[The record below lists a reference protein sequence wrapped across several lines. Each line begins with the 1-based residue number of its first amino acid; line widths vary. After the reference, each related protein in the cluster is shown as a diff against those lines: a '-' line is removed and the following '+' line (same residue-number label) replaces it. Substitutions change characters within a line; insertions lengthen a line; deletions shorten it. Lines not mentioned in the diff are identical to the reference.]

1 MISSTAV
8 LDTFFDEKAYGEYPP
23 EIFVLK
29 PNDYKNLDEIEQNI
43 TLAKYYVTH
52 ILLYIPAYT
61 LNDDLIAIRNCAPL
75 FQGLYCEGTFGLE
88 LGKELDLPVFAGTGF
103 NIFNRAD
110 ISVLKSEG
118 VENFCV
124 SKEISLKEAEN
135 LFCGGAF
142 YSFGGNVK
150 AMDLGHCLFS
160 KTCRDCDKKNCYV
173 LADEAGREFP
183 LRRYENSVCRFE
195 LYNCAPMVCA
205 KDVPSKL
212 YDFTALSSAKKRAY
226 FEFCGDENALKSALG
241 KYTANPWRVGVR

>member
-1 MISSTAV
+1 M
-8 LDTFFDEKAYGEYPP
+8 
-23 EIFVLK
+23 
-29 PNDYKNLDEIEQNI
+29 
-43 TLAKYYVTH
+43 
-52 ILLYIPAYT
+52 
-61 LNDDLIAIRNCAPL
+61 
-75 FQGLYCEGTFGLE
+75 
-88 LGKELDLPVFAGTGF
+88 PVFAGTGF

-135 LFCGGAF
+135 L
-142 YSFGGNVK
+142 K

-160 KTCRDCDKKNCYV
+160 KTCRNCDKKNCYV

-212 YDFTALSSAKKRAY
+212 YDFTALPSAKKRAY
-226 FEFCGDENALKSALG
+226 FQFCGDENALKNALG
-241 KYTANPWRVGVR
+241 KYTANPWRSGVR